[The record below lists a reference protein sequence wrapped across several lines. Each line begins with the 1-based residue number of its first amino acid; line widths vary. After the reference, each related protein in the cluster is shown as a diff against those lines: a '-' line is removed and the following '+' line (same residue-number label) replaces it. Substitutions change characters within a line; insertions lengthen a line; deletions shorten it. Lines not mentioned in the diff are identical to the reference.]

1 MIQDGCGNMRAQAA
15 MEYLTTY
22 GWAIMALVVVMGGIA
37 YFGFGSINDYI
48 PQSCEFPEPL
58 LCEDFFVS
66 EEEISLLL
74 TNIGKDTLLFSK
86 MNVSHDGEFAGEDC
100 GDLRYVDG
108 TVETEEFLLVEP
120 GQSFEM
126 ICNNDLFLPE
136 QAKIDVEY
144 VQKLVDGFPR
154 KREGMVISNLN

>member
-1 MIQDGCGNMRAQAA
+1 MKGQAA

-22 GWAIMALVVVMGGIA
+22 AWAIMALIVVMGGIA
-37 YFGFGSINDYI
+37 YFGFGSIDDYI

-66 EEEISLLL
+66 ESEISLLL
-74 TNIGKDTLLFSK
+74 TNTGKDTLLFSK
-86 MNVSHDGEFAGEDC
+86 MNVSHDGVLAGGGC
-100 GDLRYVDG
+100 GDVKYID
-108 TVETEEFLLVEP
+108 EDIPSDQFLLVEP

-126 ICNNDLFLPE
+126 FCENDLVLTE
-136 QAKIDVEY
+136 KSRLDISY

-154 KREGMVISNLN
+154 EKQGMVISNLN

>member
-1 MIQDGCGNMRAQAA
+1 MRAQAA

-22 GWAIMALVVVMGGIA
+22 AWAIMALVVVMGGIA

-66 EEEISLLL
+66 ESEISLLL
-74 TNIGKDTLLFSK
+74 TNTGSDDLLFSK

-100 GDLRYVDG
+100 GDIRFVDG
-108 TVETEEFLLVEP
+108 PIPSEQFLLVEA

-126 ICNNDLFLPE
+126 VCKNDLALSEKP
-136 QAKIDVEY
+136 KLDITY
-144 VQKLVDGFPR
+144 VQKLPDGFPR
-154 KREGMVISNLN
+154 ERSGTVISNVN

>member
-1 MIQDGCGNMRAQAA
+1 MKGQAA

-22 GWAIMALVVVMGGIA
+22 AWALMALLIIMGGIA

-48 PQSCEFPEPL
+48 PQSCDFPEPL

-66 EEEISLLL
+66 ESEISLLL
-74 TNIGKDTLLFSK
+74 TNTGTDDLLFSK
-86 MNVSHDGEFAGEDC
+86 MNVSHDGSAVGENC
-100 GDLRYVDG
+100 GDLRYIEG
-108 TVETEEFLLVEP
+108 SITTEEFLLVEP

-126 ICNNDLFLPE
+126 VCEHDLLLSE
-136 QAKIDVEY
+136 KAKLDITY

-154 KREGMVISNLN
+154 ERSGTVISNTN